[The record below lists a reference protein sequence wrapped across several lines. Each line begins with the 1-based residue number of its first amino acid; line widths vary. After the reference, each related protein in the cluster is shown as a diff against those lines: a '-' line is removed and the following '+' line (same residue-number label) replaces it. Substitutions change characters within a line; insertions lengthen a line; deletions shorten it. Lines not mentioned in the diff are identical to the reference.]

1 MPIIFLKLF
10 AASAILV
17 DGGPLALYCLSC
29 RPKARLL
36 GGHLKCG
43 PKARLRG
50 ARYLGEK
57 GPVGPFLNVFC
68 ICSFSEGWPAR
79 LLGGDLKC
87 GPKARLLGGHLKCQ
101 PKARLWGPCY
111 LGEKRARRALFKH
124 FTASA
129 PLVEGGPLALCC

>member
-50 ARYLGEK
+50 AALPRRK
-57 GPVGPFLNVFC
+57 
-68 ICSFSEGWPAR
+68 
-79 LLGGDLKC
+79 K
-87 GPKARLLGGHLKCQ
+87 
-101 PKARLWGPCY
+101 
-111 LGEKRARRALFKH
+111 ARRAFFK
-124 FTASA
+124 
-129 PLVEGGPLALCC
+129 LVLYIKMVGLSL